1 MYMDD
6 KFHENNTKYL
16 NKEFEGWFFGLAQ
29 KI

>member
-6 KFHENNTKYL
+6 KFHENNSKYL
-16 NKEFEGWFFGLAQ
+16 CNEFEAWFFGLAQ